1 MPGLF
6 DDATDPYTQPQQQPD
21 PSSLWGWLHSMLGNA
36 GQQQQAEAGASQA
49 MQPAVTGYLGDVA
62 SGQMAARAIPQDHYD
77 PSRSFAQNAL
87 DPQALEQAQNIA
99 MGFSGGG
106 LGIKAYHGSPY
117 DFDAFD
123 ASKIGTGEGAQ
134 AYGHGLYF
142 AESEPVARSYR
153 DALSPPKFGDQLGNA
168 ADLVKRFGSETDAL
182 SALQSAVARNP
193 ALQVEIDAIKSGAY
207 KDWKPPGHMY
217 EVDINADPQ
226 SFLPWDKPASQWA
239 NAPLNAAQ
247 DLATMHG
254 MRLGDVT
261 GERLYNQ
268 LASNLS
274 GVSGY
279 GRYTGG
285 DTQAASDALLKQG
298 VPGISYLDAN
308 SRRMPQ
314 MYQSDLAKTQ
324 AEVAD
329 LSGALKTVQENMQ
342 RVEPGSRA
350 HNALALDAIN
360 HNSNLETAQARLDR
374 LLKNPIE
381 ATSNYVVFDPKIIDI
396 LRKYAVPGLIS
407 GGAAAG
413 ATSAGNP

>member
-21 PSSLWGWLHSMLGNA
+21 PSSLLGWLHSMLGNA

-77 PSRSFAQNAL
+77 PNRSLAQNAL

-106 LGIKAYHGSPY
+106 LGIKAYHGSPH

-123 ASKIGTGEGAQ
+123 ASKIGTGEGVQ

-142 AESEPVARSYR
+142 AENEGVARSYR
-153 DALSPPKFGDQLGNA
+153 DALSTPLMDPVYNVK
-168 ADLVKRFGSETDAL
+168 DLVLNKGWAP
-182 SALQSAVARNP
+182 Q
-193 ALQVEIDAIKSGAY
+193 QVIDHFNMMINTGRTPQHEQFYRDAIEAANSGTW
-207 KDWKPPGHMY
+207 KDYTPSKGHMY

-226 SFLPWDKPASQWA
+226 QFLNWDKPASQWA
-239 NAPLNAAQ
+239 NAPLNAVQ
-247 DLATMHG
+247 DLAATHG

-261 GERLYNQ
+261 GARLYDQ

-279 GRYTGG
+279 GRHTGG

-298 VPGISYLDAN
+298 IPGIRYLD
-308 SRRMPQ
+308 Q
-314 MYQSDLAKTQ
+314 
-324 AEVAD
+324 
-329 LSGALKTVQENMQ
+329 
-342 RVEPGSRA
+342 GSRGGA
-350 HNALALDAIN
+350 G
-360 HNSNLETAQARLDR
+360 QG
-374 LLKNPIE
+374 
-381 ATSNYVVFDPKIIDI
+381 TSNYVVFDPKIIDI

-413 ATSAGNP
+413 ATSTGSP